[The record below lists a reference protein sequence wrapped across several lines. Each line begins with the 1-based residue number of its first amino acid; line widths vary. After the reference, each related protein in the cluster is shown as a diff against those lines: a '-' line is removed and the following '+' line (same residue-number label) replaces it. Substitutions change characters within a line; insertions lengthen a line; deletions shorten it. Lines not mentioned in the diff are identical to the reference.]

1 MEAAKSRR
9 SGHRPLKHRD
19 IIMNDQLFGAFKGQ
33 SAQMLEPTRELS
45 KLTIAK
51 LEQLV
56 SLQLASL
63 QEYTNLNLEQ
73 LKAASDIAGPE
84 DLQAYV
90 AKQQDFLKTVGEKL
104 AGDAHAIAALGKEF
118 SEEAQKIAFKGA
130 PISPKGFL

>member
-1 MEAAKSRR
+1 
-9 SGHRPLKHRD
+9 
-19 IIMNDQLFGAFKGQ
+19 MNDKIFGAFKGQ
-33 SAQMLEPTRELS
+33 PAELLGPSRELS

-73 LKAASDIAGPE
+73 LKAAADISGPQ
-84 DLQAYV
+84 DVQTYI

-104 AGDAHAIAALGKEF
+104 AGDAHAIAALSKEF
-118 SEEAQKIAFKGA
+118 SEEAQKIAFKGR
-130 PISPKGFL
+130 S